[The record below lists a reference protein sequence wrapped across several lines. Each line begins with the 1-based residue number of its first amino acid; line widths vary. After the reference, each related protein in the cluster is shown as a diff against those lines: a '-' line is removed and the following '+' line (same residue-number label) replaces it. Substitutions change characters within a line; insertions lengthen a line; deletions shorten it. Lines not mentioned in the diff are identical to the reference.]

1 MNRVAIA
8 LLLPI
13 VFATRSL
20 AADGLPAVDL
30 SAEAPRQTIV
40 AEGTPTL
47 YQGHPTTL
55 LMPDGKSLYC
65 VWTLGHGGPCGPM
78 KRSDDGGKTWGDLLP
93 TPQSWTTVRNC
104 PAIYRLKDPNGAARL
119 FVFAGQGPDKMMASS
134 FSEDDGKTWSPM
146 KSVGLVCVMP
156 FCTIEPIE
164 NGKKLLAMTNI
175 RRPGETKDP
184 KSNVVAQ
191 SLSDDGGLTWSPWRI
206 VLDIPDLK
214 PCEPWIIRSPD
225 GKQLLCLM
233 RENTRTVG
241 SLFMTS
247 DDEGKTWSAHKT
259 LPPGLHGDR
268 HVARYTP
275 DGRMVVCFRD
285 TGKASPF
292 KNHFVAWVGRY
303 EDIVAGREGQFR
315 VKLLTSHA
323 GGDCGYPGV
332 EVLPDGTIVA
342 TTYVKYRPGP
352 EKHSVVSV
360 RFTLKELDERMKKPV
375 EAREDGDRDRVIAL
389 MRKVNAWQL
398 AHPWTKLDPNWI
410 RGTYYTGVMALHR
423 TTSDPAVLQQAL
435 DWAAQCSWAEGTE
448 REHANKM
455 TCGQTYLELYAIRKE
470 PSMIAKMRQYMDRE
484 IEQAL
489 PAAKI
494 WYYCDTLYVA
504 PPALA
509 MMSEATGHPAY
520 RDYMARMYWDVVEEL
535 YDKQDHLFYRDKR
548 FIPMR
553 SPSGKKIFWSRGN
566 GWVLAGLPRILEHLP
581 KEDPQYAKFTA
592 MFKELSAAVA
602 KAQGTDGLWRAN
614 LADAD
619 HVPNPESSGSAFFC
633 YALAWGIN
641 QGALDRQT
649 YLPVVQKAWHGLTQ
663 CINEDGRLGF
673 VQPVGDQPKEA
684 KADQAHEYA
693 TGAFLLAGS
702 EMVKLV
708 KE

>member
-8 LLLPI
+8 FLLSIL
-13 VFATRSL
+13 VAASSL
-20 AADGLPAVDL
+20 AADELPTVDL
-30 SAEAPRQTIV
+30 STDATRQTVI
-40 AEGTPTL
+40 AAGTPTL

-55 LMPDGKSLYC
+55 LMPDGKTLYC

-78 KRSDDGGKTWGDLLP
+78 KRSDDGGKAWSDLLP
-93 TPQSWTTVRNC
+93 TPPGWTTVRNC
-104 PAIYRLKDPNGAARL
+104 PAIYRLKDPKGVARL

-134 FSEDDGKTWSPM
+134 FSEDEGKTWSPM

-191 SLSDDGGLTWSPWRI
+191 SLSEDGGLTWSPWRI
-206 VLDIPDLK
+206 VLDIPELK
-214 PCEPWIIRSPD
+214 PCEPWIVRSPD

-247 DDEGKTWSAHKT
+247 DDEGQTWSAHKT

-268 HVARYTP
+268 HVARYAP
-275 DGRMVVCFRD
+275 GGRLVVCFRD
-285 TGKASPF
+285 TGRASPF

-303 EDIVAGREGQFR
+303 EDIAAGREGQCR

-332 EVLPDGTIVA
+332 EVLPDGAILA
-342 TTYVKYRPGP
+342 TTYVKHRPGP

-360 RFTLKELDERMKKPV
+360 RFTLKEIDERMKKPA
-375 EAREDGDRDRVIAL
+375 EARETSDRDRVIAL
-389 MRKVNAWQL
+389 MQKVNAWQL
-398 AHPWTKLDPNWI
+398 AHPWTKHDPNWI

-423 TTSDPAVLQQAL
+423 TTGDPAILQQAL
-435 DWAAQCSWAEGTE
+435 DWATQCNWAEGTE

-455 TCGQTYLELYAIRKE
+455 TCGQTYLELYAIKKD
-470 PSMIAKMRQYMDRE
+470 PPMIAKMRQYMDRE

-489 PAAKI
+489 PAKKI
-494 WYYCDTLYVA
+494 WYYCDTLYVG

-509 MMSEATGHPAY
+509 MMSQATGNAAY
-520 RDYMARMYWDVVEEL
+520 RDYMSKMYWDVVDEL
-535 YDKQDHLFYRDKR
+535 YDKDDHLFYRDKR

-553 SPSGKKIFWSRGN
+553 TTGGKKIFWSRGN
-566 GWVLAGLPRILEHLP
+566 GWVLAGLPRVLEHLP
-581 KEDPQYAKFTA
+581 KEDPQYPKFTA
-592 MFKELSAAVA
+592 LFKDLSAAVA
-602 KAQGTDGLWRAN
+602 KAQAADGLWRAN
-614 LADAD
+614 LADPD
-619 HVPNPESSGSAFFC
+619 HVPNPETSGSAFFC

-641 QGALDRQT
+641 QRVLDRDI
-649 YLPVVQKAWHGLTQ
+649 YLPIVQKAWQGLTQ
-663 CINEDGRLGF
+663 CINDDGRLGF

-684 KADQAHEYA
+684 KSDQAHEYA

-702 EMVKLV
+702 EMVKLL